1 METTQEQKTNNNE
14 NAGIV
19 TLTTRSNVPYENV
32 EQLSFVE
39 DNKVYSATTTQLDS
53 VVYLRFANNN
63 PSIDLYISDPS
74 SETDVY
80 CFFKHIE
87 SKNGESSMVFKLDIG
102 YLKNCKVKIKT
113 SHQVTSGTVLY

>member
-1 METTQEQKTNNNE
+1 METTQEQKTNSNE
-14 NAGIV
+14 DAGIV
-19 TLTTRSNVPYENV
+19 TLTARSNVPYENV

-74 SETDVY
+74 NETDVY

-87 SKNGESSMVFKLDIG
+87 NKKDESSMVFKLDIG
-102 YLKNCKVKIKT
+102 YLKHCKVKIKT
-113 SHQVTSGTVLY
+113 SHQVISGTILY

>member
-19 TLTTRSNVPYENV
+19 TLTARSNVPYENV
-32 EQLSFVE
+32 KQLSFVE
-39 DNKVYSATTTQLDS
+39 DNNLYSATTTQLDS

-87 SKNGESSMVFKLDIG
+87 NKNGESSMVFKLDIG
-102 YLKNCKVKIKT
+102 YLKNCKIKIKT
-113 SHQVTSGTVLY
+113 SHQVTSGTVVY

>member
-1 METTQEQKTNNNE
+1 METTQEQKTNSNE

-19 TLTTRSNVPYENV
+19 TLTARSNVPYENV

-39 DNKVYSATTTQLDS
+39 DNKVYSATTTQLDC

>member
-1 METTQEQKTNNNE
+1 METIKEQKTNSNE
-14 NAGIV
+14 DAGIV
-19 TLTTRSNVPYENV
+19 TLATRSNVPYENV

-39 DNKVYSATTTQLDS
+39 DNNLYSATTTQLDS
-53 VVYLRFANNN
+53 VVYVRFANNN

-87 SKNGESSMVFKLDIG
+87 SKNNESSMVFKLDIG

>member
-1 METTQEQKTNNNE
+1 METTKEQKTNSNE

-19 TLTTRSNVPYENV
+19 ALTTRSNVPYENV

-39 DNKVYSATTTQLDS
+39 DNNLYSAIITQLDS

-63 PSIDLYISDPS
+63 ISIDLYISDPS

>member
-39 DNKVYSATTTQLDS
+39 DNNLYSATTTQLDS

-102 YLKNCKVKIKT
+102 YLKNCKIKIKT

>member
-1 METTQEQKTNNNE
+1 METIKEQKTNSNE
-14 NAGIV
+14 DAGIV
-19 TLTTRSNVPYENV
+19 TLATKSNVPYENV

-39 DNKVYSATTTQLDS
+39 DNKIYSATTTQLDS

-63 PSIDLYISDPS
+63 SSIDLYISDPS

>member
-1 METTQEQKTNNNE
+1 METIKEQKTNSNE
-14 NAGIV
+14 DAGIV
-19 TLTTRSNVPYENV
+19 TLATRSNVPYENV

-39 DNKVYSATTTQLDS
+39 DNKLYSAITTQLDS
-53 VVYLRFANNN
+53 IVYLRFANNN

-102 YLKNCKVKIKT
+102 YLKNSKVKIKT

>member
-1 METTQEQKTNNNE
+1 METTQEQKINNNE

-39 DNKVYSATTTQLDS
+39 DNNLYSATITQLDS

-63 PSIDLYISDPS
+63 ISIDLYISDPS

-87 SKNGESSMVFKLDIG
+87 CKNGESSMVFKLDIG